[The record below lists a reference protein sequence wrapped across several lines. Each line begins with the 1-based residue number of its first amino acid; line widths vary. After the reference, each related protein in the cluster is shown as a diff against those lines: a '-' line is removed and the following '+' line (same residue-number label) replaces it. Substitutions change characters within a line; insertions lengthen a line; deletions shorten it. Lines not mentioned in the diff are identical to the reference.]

1 MLFAFTDFHR
11 TGPYSGEIEAA
22 ARRHCNTAFVH
33 LMHDAPAFDPGAAG
47 QLLAA
52 LKRQFHPG
60 DVCIAVVDPGVGGAR
75 YPVALKADGCW
86 FVGPD
91 NGLFSAIAAHAK
103 HGEWWEITWRPES
116 LSNSFHGRDLF
127 APFAG
132 RLASGQTPTAIGA
145 QPLYDPVTVNI
156 DSERVVYIDGFGNCV
171 TGIAADSL
179 SDDDKLLV
187 NQQPLPHAFTFSSVP
202 SGNAFWYRNSMGLVE
217 IAINQASAA
226 ATLGL
231 QLGSKVKIQ
240 KL

>member
-22 ARRHCNTAFVH
+22 ARRHCNTGFVH

-52 LKRQFHPG
+52 LRQQFHPG

-75 YPVALKADGCW
+75 YPVALKADECW

-91 NGLFSAIAAHAK
+91 NGLLTAIADRSQHC
-103 HGEWWEITWRPES
+103 EWWEITWRPES

-132 RLASGQTPTAIGA
+132 RLASGQTPTAVGA
-145 QPLYDPVTVNI
+145 QPFYDPVTVNI
-156 DSERVVYIDGFGNCV
+156 ESERVIYIDGFGNCV
-171 TGIAADSL
+171 TGISADSL
-179 SDDDKLLV
+179 SDDDILLLD
-187 NQQPLPHAFTFSSVP
+187 QQALPHAFTFSSAP
-202 SGNAFWYRNSMGLVE
+202 IGSPFWYRNSMGLVE

-226 ATLGL
+226 NTLEL
-231 QLGSKVKIQ
+231 QLGAKVEIQ
-240 KL
+240 KP